1 MMTNFVHGIASDE
14 ESREKKRRFHNC
26 YILYFIFPFLP
37 SISKDES
44 KTIIQ
49 SHELVT

>member
-1 MMTNFVHGIASDE
+1 MMTNSVHGIALDE
-14 ESREKKRRFHNC
+14 KSREKKRRFHNC
-26 YILYFIFPFLP
+26 YIYFIFPFLP
-37 SISKDES
+37 SISEDES